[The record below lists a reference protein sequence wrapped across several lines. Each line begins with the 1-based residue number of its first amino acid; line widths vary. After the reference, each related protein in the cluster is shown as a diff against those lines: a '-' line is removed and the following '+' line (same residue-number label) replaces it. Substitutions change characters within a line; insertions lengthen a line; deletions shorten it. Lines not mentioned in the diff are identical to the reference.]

1 MTVLRSYNGRYICP
15 RFDFGF
21 KRLFATE
28 SNKDLLISFLNAI
41 LDGYERIRDV
51 TFTRNEHIGMVK
63 DARNGVFDIQCEND
77 RGEKIIVEMQ
87 NSNQPFFK
95 DRSIYYATFPIQ
107 EQAVKGIWNFE
118 LKGIYTIGI
127 LDFEFSDSEGDGYF
141 NHEVKLLDVRNKHV
155 CYDKLTFFYLELPK
169 FGKRAEELV
178 TMLDKWMF
186 LLCNLE
192 KLDERPAPFTEPI
205 FDLLFREAEIANFS
219 EREYLQFESNLKHE
233 RDSQNIFDF
242 AIEKAARKGERKG
255 LKQGIQQGI
264 QQGLQQGIQQ
274 GLQQGIQQGENQ
286 KALEIAL
293 RLKSKGLSDEDIASL
308 TGVETQDL
316 PL

>member
-1 MTVLRSYNGRYICP
+1 MQHEKQKIMTVIRSYNGRYICP

-28 SNKDLLISFLNAI
+28 RNKDLLISFLNAI
-41 LDGYERIRDV
+41 LEGYEKIREV
-51 TFTRNEHIGMVK
+51 TFTRNEHQGMVK

-107 EQAVKGIWNFE
+107 EQAVQGKWNFE

-127 LDFEFSDSEGDGYF
+127 LNFEFSDNDGDPNEYH

-155 CYDKLTFFYLELPK
+155 FYDKLTFFYLELPK
-169 FGKRAEELV
+169 FKKKADELV
-178 TMLDKWMF
+178 SMLDKWMF
-186 LLCNLE
+186 VLCKLE
-192 KLDERPAPFTEPI
+192 KLDERPASFTEPI
-205 FDLLFREAEIANFS
+205 FDQLFKEAEIANFS

-242 AIEKAARKGERKG
+242 AIEKATKKG
-255 LKQGIQQGI
+255 LKEGENKGFKQGI
-264 QQGLQQGIQQ
+264 L
-274 GLQQGIQQGENQ
+274 QGEKQ

-293 RLKSKGLSDEDIASL
+293 KLKSKGLSDEEITAL
-308 TGVETQDL
+308 TGISA
-316 PL
+316 